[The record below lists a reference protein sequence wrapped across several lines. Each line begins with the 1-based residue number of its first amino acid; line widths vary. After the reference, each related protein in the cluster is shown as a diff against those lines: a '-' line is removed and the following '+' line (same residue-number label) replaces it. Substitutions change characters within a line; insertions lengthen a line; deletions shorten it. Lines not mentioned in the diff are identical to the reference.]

1 MIKIINHK
9 KDIRPVNRE
18 FKKISVK
25 YKNPAVDFVGKF
37 EMEITGNPGDYA
49 VILTTGYK
57 DNDNLDNIFI
67 MSQNDLSDLIHQ
79 LKSILDECK
88 NANGHLYN
96 VESSYQ
102 ELYKYIDMGIIEGI
116 NLHKIADTYPNYSS
130 MLYIPFRVEPK
141 FKSIQEIKDLE
152 LQKQY
157 KSIFE
162 LKDEINIG
170 LQFIDCFH
178 IDFNN
183 ANPMI
188 NKLTNNH
195 PDIPITF
202 SNYDLNAEYKKYRK
216 RIMEEVQGF
225 IPNRNEEH
233 NEQMRE
239 LANSMGIEIPQTP
252 NKQ

>member
-18 FKKISVK
+18 FKKISVE
-25 YKNPAVDFVGKF
+25 YKNPAVDFTGKF
-37 EMEITGNPGDYA
+37 NMEITGNPGDYT
-49 VILTTGYK
+49 VILTTGYEGDEK
-57 DNDNLDNIFI
+57 LDNSFI

-88 NANGHLYN
+88 NANSHLLE
-96 VESSYQ
+96 VSTAYQ

-116 NLHKIADTYPNYSS
+116 NLHKINNTYPNYSS

-141 FKSIQEIKDLE
+141 FKSIQEIEDLGLHDEYKDT
-152 LQKQY
+152 
-157 KSIFE
+157 IV
-162 LKDEINIG
+162 NIG

-202 SNYDLNAEYKKYRK
+202 SNYDLNTEYKKYRQ
-216 RIMEEVQGF
+216 RITEEVKGF
-225 IPNRNEEH
+225 LPKKDEEH
-233 NEQMRE
+233 DKKMRE
-239 LANSMGIEIPQTP
+239 LAKEIGIDIPQTP
-252 NKQ
+252 NEQ